1 MSQPISSKFPFGLRL
16 TVYVI
21 VIGLAVSILIPHLR
35 QARVVK
41 TKNACVS
48 NLKQIDGAKWSWSLE
63 NKKGP
68 DDLVDTRTVV
78 SFLRGGI
85 PPVCPA
91 GGTYRLHQ
99 VKDKPTCSNAAE
111 LGHSL
116 P

>member
-1 MSQPISSKFPFGLRL
+1 MSETKKSKFPSSLRL
-16 TVYVI
+16 TVYVL
-21 VIGLAVSILIPHLR
+21 VIGLTVSTLIPHLR

-41 TKNACVS
+41 TKNACVA

-91 GGTYRLHQ
+91 GGTYRLHR
-99 VKDKPTCSNAAE
+99 VKDNPTCSNAAE

>member
-1 MSQPISSKFPFGLRL
+1 MSQPTTSKSPFGLRL

-21 VIGLAVSILIPHLR
+21 VIGFAVSILIPKLQ

-41 TKNACVS
+41 TKNACVA

-68 DDLVDTRTVV
+68 EDLVDTRTVV

-91 GGTYRLHQ
+91 GGTYRLHR
-99 VKDKPTCSNAAE
+99 VKDNPACSNAAE
-111 LGHSL
+111 LGHTL